1 MLHRKYARSIIR
13 CQGGSSA
20 MHALS
25 RACIRTLAQVSTVAV
40 LGGHVGHGASDAAR
54 ATLAVDVS
62 LSSTHV
68 HRRGGAGATDSAGR
82 RLLLARRHNDATVRS
97 GHNADRL
104 VVHKTRVLVAVESG
118 EVTRLAREHAAE
130 ALLLHKEAVRLADKK
145 PLEILRRHT
154 RGGRGQSGVANDA
167 PGSFQNCICHVLS
180 HVDVDCAPRP
190 TPPAARPPT
199 AVIMAGETASD
210 TRGIPTAPFV
220 VRALKL
226 TEA

>member
-1 MLHRKYARSIIR
+1 
-13 CQGGSSA
+13 

-82 RLLLARRHNDATVRS
+82 RLLLARRHNDATVLS

-118 EVTRLAREHAAE
+118 EVTRLAREHAA
-130 ALLLHKEAVRLADKK
+130 
-145 PLEILRRHT
+145 
-154 RGGRGQSGVANDA
+154 
-167 PGSFQNCICHVLS
+167 
-180 HVDVDCAPRP
+180 
-190 TPPAARPPT
+190 
-199 AVIMAGETASD
+199 
-210 TRGIPTAPFV
+210 
-220 VRALKL
+220 
-226 TEA
+226 

>member
-1 MLHRKYARSIIR
+1 M
-13 CQGGSSA
+13 
-20 MHALS
+20 
-25 RACIRTLAQVSTVAV
+25 
-40 LGGHVGHGASDAAR
+40 
-54 ATLAVDVS
+54 
-62 LSSTHV
+62 
-68 HRRGGAGATDSAGR
+68 
-82 RLLLARRHNDATVRS
+82 
-97 GHNADRL
+97 
-104 VVHKTRVLVAVESG
+104 LVAVESG

-220 VRALKL
+220 VRAHKL
-226 TEA
+226 TAA